1 MSPLS
6 FEKANWQ
13 ARDRKW
19 RSLGDLCDV
28 PSGDASATRPS
39 WGMKYWKGHLEII
52 YLLLLKVKEHT
63 EYSAILV
70 WFFVRGGIFYCEFSL
85 SASQMST
92 ANFKFLKIRKLR
104 PVPFVNFNYWQNPNV
119 DCFDFDIMNTMA
131 RSFCLSEKTTK

>member
-52 YLLLLKVKEHT
+52 YLLLLKVKRAYPVG
-63 EYSAILV
+63 YSAILV

-85 SASQMST
+85 SLPKYLLPT
-92 ANFKFLKIRKLR
+92 
-104 PVPFVNFNYWQNPNV
+104 
-119 DCFDFDIMNTMA
+119 
-131 RSFCLSEKTTK
+131 LSS